1 MLLMKETVPFDW
13 SRIWLGEEA
22 PLTFLGEVLFRSV
35 LMYLL
40 ILLTL
45 RIMGKRGIKQLS
57 LFEFSIILAL
67 GSAAGD
73 PMFYE
78 DVPIMHAVAVFAVIL
93 ALYVLFNYWTEQSER
108 VETWLEGKAT
118 CILEDGEINLSAFK
132 SQKLTY
138 REFFGEMR
146 QYQVEHLGQVRKVY
160 LESTGEISL
169 YFFEESAIKAGL
181 PIFPEVLAQARQEI
195 SLIGWYACKSCG
207 HVQELQ
213 PTPKHACSKCQQELW
228 LEACRTKRIT

>member
-1 MLLMKETVPFDW
+1 MKDTIPFDW
-13 SRIWLGEEA
+13 PRIWFGEV
-22 PLTFLGEVLFRSV
+22 PSTFLWEVLFRSI

-57 LFEFSIILAL
+57 MFEFSIILAL

-78 DVPIMHAVAVFAVIL
+78 DVPITHVLVVFTVIIS
-93 ALYVLFNYWTEQSER
+93 LYVIFNFLTEQSER
-108 VETWLEGKAT
+108 VETWLEGKAA
-118 CILEDGEINLSAFK
+118 CILEDGEINLTAFK
-132 SQKLTY
+132 KQKLTY
-138 REFFGEMR
+138 RELFGEMR

-169 YFFEESAIKAGL
+169 FFFEETAIKPGL
-181 PIFPEVLAQARQEI
+181 PIFPEVLAQASTSIEKA
-195 SLIGWYACKSCG
+195 GWYACKSCG

-213 PTPKHACSKCQQELW
+213 PGIKYSCAKCQQDLW
-228 LEACRTKRIT
+228 LAACQAKRVS